1 MTKTTGYWEQL
12 FVYKN
17 GQEKK
22 LKAVEKSLI
31 ESDDV
36 CVDCRFKKKLKGTP
50 GMALPGLKSWSRIF
64 TNRFLKILR
73 GLGYEVVKIKDKKCQ

>member
-22 LKAVEKSLI
+22 IRAVEKALI

-36 CVDCRFKKKLKGTP
+36 CADCRFKKKLKGTQE
-50 GMALPGLKSWSRIF
+50 MALPGL
-64 TNRFLKILR
+64 RFWYRDFARKFIKVLGEK
-73 GLGYEVVKIKDKKCQ
+73 GYEVVRKKCQ